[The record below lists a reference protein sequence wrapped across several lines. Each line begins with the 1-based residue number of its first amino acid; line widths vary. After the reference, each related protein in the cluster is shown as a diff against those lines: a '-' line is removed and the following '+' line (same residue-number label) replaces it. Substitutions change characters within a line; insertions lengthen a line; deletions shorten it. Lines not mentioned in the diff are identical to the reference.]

1 MPGSTRVN
9 KNKPRKEQHR
19 ERVLRHSDGNYR
31 ALIEQASDGIFL
43 SDPEGRFILVNRRGC
58 ELLGYTEEELL
69 LLNGRDTYV
78 EEEREQHAER
88 MARVRQGEELRFER
102 MVKRKDGS
110 TFPAEVSIKR
120 LDNSAVQVI
129 FRDISLRLAQEQ
141 KILRLSRIHGVLSG
155 INSAIVRIRDK
166 QELFNEACRI
176 AAKHGQF
183 WLAWIGLLDEKKR
196 LRVVA
201 SAGEGVQAFADLAS
215 HPDPNFSPEGV
226 AQRAL
231 TQNRTIIDNDIL
243 ANPRL
248 DAFRARV
255 VEYGCRSVIALPI
268 SSEGKLVGT
277 ILFYSHVKDFFDEEE
292 IKLLEE
298 LAGDVSFALTFI
310 GKQEKVTR
318 LAFFDPLTEL
328 PNQTLLYDRV
338 AQQLKTATRDG
349 RVTAFIL
356 LDLERFHGI
365 NDSLGRA
372 VGDKLL
378 QEVGRRLRASVRSE
392 DTVARVSSDKFAVVM
407 VEVNST
413 TDIAHSLRY
422 RVLNIF
428 REPIK
433 TSRQALRLSAKAG
446 VALAPDDG
454 DTPEVLHSNAEAALK
469 RAKQVSDPFVFY
481 SPDMNASVAESL
493 TLENK
498 LRTALDK
505 RHFVLYYQPKVVLP
519 HRKISGL
526 EALIR
531 WNDPEL
537 GLVPP
542 AKFISILEKTGLIL
556 DAGRWALSQVAVDCR
571 QWVGQ
576 GLSPPPVA
584 VNVSPVQLK
593 HKDFVTTVLEAVHR
607 AHNAHG
613 ALELEITES
622 VIMENLEETIHKLQ
636 ALRGA
641 GVNVSVD
648 DFGTGYSSLA
658 YVARLPIHGLKIDR
672 SFVSKMTDSRESLAI
687 VRSVISLAHSLRL
700 EVIAE
705 GVETE
710 EQAAAL
716 EGLSCDQLQGYLFS
730 RPVPPTDIPG
740 LLTRQLA

>member
-1 MPGSTRVN
+1 MIRVGVFMPVPGSAGVN
-9 KNKPRKEQHR
+9 KNKPRKRQHR
-19 ERVLRHSDGNYR
+19 ERVFRHSEGDYR

-43 SDPEGRFILVNRRGC
+43 SDAEGRFILVNRRGC

-69 LLNGRDTYV
+69 RLNGRDTYV
-78 EEEREQHAER
+78 EEERELHAER

-102 MVKRKDGS
+102 MIKRKDGS
-110 TFPAEVSIKR
+110 TFPAEVSIKM
-120 LDNSAVQVI
+120 LDNSTVQVI
-129 FRDISLRLAQEQ
+129 FRDNSLRLAQEQ

-155 INSAIVRIRDK
+155 INSAIVRIRDR

-176 AAKHGQF
+176 AAKQGQF
-183 WLAWIGLLDEKKR
+183 WLAWIGMLDEKRR

-201 SAGEGVQAFADLAS
+201 SAGEGVQALADLAS
-215 HPDPNFSPEGV
+215 LRDPNYSPQGV
-226 AQRAL
+226 AQKAL
-231 TQNRTIIDNDIL
+231 TQNRTIVDNDIV

-255 VEYGCRSVIALPI
+255 VEHGCRSVIALPI

-310 GKQEKVTR
+310 AQQEKVTR
-318 LAFFDPLTEL
+318 LAFFDPLTGL
-328 PNQTLLYDRV
+328 PNQALLYDRV
-338 AQQLKTATRDG
+338 AQHLKTATRDG
-349 RVTAFIL
+349 KVIAFIL
-356 LDLERFHGI
+356 LDLERFHDI

-372 VGDKLL
+372 AGDKLL
-378 QEVGRRLRASVRSE
+378 QEVGRRLRATVRSD

-413 TDIAHSLRY
+413 TDIAHSLRD
-422 RVLNIF
+422 RVLDIF
-428 REPIK
+428 REPIRMSGQ
-433 TSRQALRLSAKAG
+433 TLRLSAKAG
-446 VALAPDDG
+446 VALAPNDG

-493 TLENK
+493 NLENK

-505 RHFVLYYQPKVVLP
+505 RHFVLYYQPKIALP
-519 HRKISGL
+519 HRRISGL

-531 WNDPEL
+531 W
-537 GLVPP
+537 
-542 AKFISILEKTGLIL
+542 K
-556 DAGRWALSQVAVDCR
+556 LSQVADDCR

-576 GLSPPPVA
+576 GLRPPPVA

-593 HKDFVTTVLEAVHR
+593 HEDFVTTVLDAVHR
-607 AHNAHG
+607 AHRADG

-622 VIMENLEETIHKLQ
+622 VIMENFEETIDKLQ
-636 ALRGA
+636 ALRGT

-672 SFVSKMTDSRESLAI
+672 SFVTKMTDSQESLAI
-687 VRSVISLAHSLRL
+687 VYAVISLARSLKL
-700 EVIAE
+700 NVVAE

-710 EQAAAL
+710 EQARQL
-716 EGLSCDQLQGYLFS
+716 EQLGCDQLQGYLFG
-730 RPVPPTDIPG
+730 RPGPREDVSA
-740 LLTRQLA
+740 LLR